1 MPKVKTRKSAAK
13 RFRVTPTGKVLFLPA
28 GLRHNL
34 ENMRGA
40 QRRQKRA
47 TRNMAE
53 EHAATVLRLL
63 GKR

>member
-13 RFRVTPTGKVLFLPA
+13 RFRVTPNGKVMFLPA

-34 ENMRGA
+34 ENKSGS
-40 QRRQKRA
+40 QKRQKRA
-47 TRNMAE
+47 TRGLAE

-63 GKR
+63 GRR